1 MVSTATA
8 GRQVMLFVA
17 GEAAFGISLDAVVR
31 VLSESK
37 VTPIPRMVSEVLG
50 ATLFEGLAVPV
61 FDMEERKNVTDK
73 KRLILMVQ
81 FENNDMGIA
90 VDNVLRIV
98 SSEDEELTN
107 GIEFGLLEGM
117 PFKLVTPEEL
127 IPSGLRGPG
136 GGEND
141 EENPAGR

>member
-1 MVSTATA
+1 
-8 GRQVMLFVA
+8 MLFVA
-17 GEAAFGISLDAVVR
+17 GKAVFGISLDAVVK
-31 VLSESK
+31 VLSESEI
-37 VTPIPRMVSEVLG
+37 TPIPRMVSEVMG

-61 FDMEERKNVTDK
+61 FDMGKRDNIRDNIRDKERDK
-73 KRLILMVQ
+73 ERLILMVR
-81 FENNDMGIA
+81 FEDNTMGIA

-98 SSEDEELTN
+98 YSEDEELNN

-127 IPSGLRGPG
+127 IPSGLMGPG